1 MFANCAAAEP
11 ADRTSGDQEGHRV
24 APAPRQRKD
33 RLCGPPP
40 LSTFLPPLRL
50 GSARPSRNQRPL
62 APPVRG
68 LGARCGSVTPAA
80 SLALLRRPVVRCAHP
95 CTRRGPSAP
104 GTGPESAPGR
114 FRLRPWRRRRGRP
127 PGVVA
132 WSESHTATTPA
143 AALRGAGGGCCW
155 PVTPAGPLALYDTSM
170 GGCALARRPAGQ
182 PIGPRA
188 GLPSRAWPRL
198 RPRGEAS
205 PGPRGRSALRCRCCR
220 DGVGQGGGPGGGLSC
235 PSGALEAA
243 AAHDRPEGS

>member
-1 MFANCAAAEP
+1 MQTAQAATRRAIGS
-11 ADRTSGDQEGHRV
+11 RR
-24 APAPRQRKD
+24 
-33 RLCGPPP
+33 PP
-40 LSTFLPPLRL
+40 
-50 GSARPSRNQRPL
+50 GSARTVSVALHLSQRSCP
-62 APPVRG
+62 AAPWQRTAIAQPAAARPPVRG

-155 PVTPAGPLALYDTSM
+155 PVTPAGPLALYGTSM

-220 DGVGQGGGPGGGLSC
+220 GGVGQGGGPGGGLSC